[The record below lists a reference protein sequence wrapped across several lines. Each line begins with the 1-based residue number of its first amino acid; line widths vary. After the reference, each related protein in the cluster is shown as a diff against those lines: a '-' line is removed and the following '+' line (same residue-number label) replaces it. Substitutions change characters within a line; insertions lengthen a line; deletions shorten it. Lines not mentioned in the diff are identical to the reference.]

1 MATIKD
7 TGATNALNEDEYIN
21 KLYDQMHEKQ
31 KNLLADTY
39 QENTAAQDAAQQEVQ
54 QQTQANLQRTDVEA
68 QKAQQG
74 YQPADVS
81 SGVNQQAALTM
92 GNQKRQNTSTL
103 RNAQAEADAEIERR
117 RLLLGEQ
124 YATAI
129 EKARADN
136 DMLRAEQLYTEAK
149 ARDEQIRALKTEAG
163 QMLAAKGDNSLL
175 MSLLNGGA
183 VDSAPVGSTWDEVLK
198 YEDSINK
205 IYDSANKSARLQAE
219 SETAAIL
226 SQLRA
231 NQEQKKKETD
241 KALTDTYV
249 KALQQGKNASETMNA
264 YGMGSGNKAQAQL
277 ARAMGTTEDLTA
289 LRGAQANA
297 DANILQQIA
306 SAIQDKN
313 TSITGTATQNERD
326 RAQELFDAAKAE
338 EQALIDTQ
346 RTVGKALAEQGDY
359 SLLAKLYGLTQEE
372 YNLLQGI
379 NQNAGGDGGYSYYKQ
394 PTKKEEVITP
404 PAGALITSATDF
416 NNPNLEEMKAV
427 ARASQATRTDEIA
440 AGNVFNA
447 AMNALPQYALSNT
460 YTQAAIDSLG
470 KSEQNNA
477 TNLAGDGVVNALKK
491 IIEKLPGTT
500 TNRSKGKTGF

>member
-1 MATIKD
+1 MANIKD

-31 KNLLADTY
+31 KNLLADAY
-39 QENTAAQDAAQQEVQ
+39 AENTAAQDAAQQEVQ
-54 QQTQANLQRTDVEA
+54 KQTQENLQRTDVEA

-74 YQPADVS
+74 YQPANVS

-92 GNQKRQNTSTL
+92 SNQKRQNTSTL
-103 RNAQAEADAEIERR
+103 RDAQAEADAEIERR

-136 DMLRAEQLYTEAK
+136 DMLRAEQLYAEAK

-205 IYDSANKSARLQAE
+205 IYDSANESARLQAE

-249 KALQQGKNASETMNA
+249 KALQQGKNANEVQNA
-264 YGMGSGNKAQAQL
+264 YGMGSGNKAQANL

-289 LRGAQANA
+289 LRGVQANA

-346 RTVGKALAEQGDY
+346 RTVGKTLAQQGDY
-359 SLLAKLYGLTQEE
+359 SLLSKLYGLTQEE
-372 YNLLQGI
+372 SDLLQGI
-379 NQNAGGDGGYSYYKQ
+379 KRNSGGDGGY
-394 PTKKEEVITP
+394 
-404 PAGALITSATDF
+404 
-416 NNPNLEEMKAV
+416 
-427 ARASQATRTDEIA
+427 
-440 AGNVFNA
+440 
-447 AMNALPQYALSNT
+447 T
-460 YTQAAIDSLG
+460 YTGGG
-470 KSEQNNA
+470 KGDVA
-477 TNLAGDGVVNALKK
+477 VKPVTYGDAGDGSPNTVQAPNMSGVGLEAPTAQTFWPSLYNAAVDYLALNQPGQAVAELNKGNQVDAVTSAAPKATTTSTNKSTNATVNK
-491 IIEKLPGTT
+491 IIKILEDAT
-500 TNRSKGKTGF
+500 SKSSKVNTGF